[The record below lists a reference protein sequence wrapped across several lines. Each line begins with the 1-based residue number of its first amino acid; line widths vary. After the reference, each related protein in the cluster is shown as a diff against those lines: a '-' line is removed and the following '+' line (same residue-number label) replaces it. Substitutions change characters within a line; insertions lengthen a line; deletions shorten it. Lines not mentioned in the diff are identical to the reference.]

1 MSKKVKVN
9 KEAATEATE
18 VNATISSELEINS
31 ENKNKNKNENEACA
45 TIVENKTENIERS
58 NDKMEKKSLKEYFEE
73 YENASIRKLANVTGI
88 NYGIL
93 LKKSKE
99 PIAGQPYDPEA
110 INWAAVEEKL
120 QSKNIDYSEL
130 DWEALNEGRS
140 HRGSSLIKDMDAFTV
155 GKKVYLRRDNN
166 VPFEIVYKTDTHIVI
181 MQEGKSE
188 PLAWSHNT
196 FLINGPVFERRA
208 NSNESSNNTENENNS
223 DEA

>member
-1 MSKKVKVN
+1 MSKLVN
-9 KEAATEATE
+9 KAATE
-18 VNATISSELEINS
+18 VNATNNISELEN
-31 ENKNKNKNENEACA
+31 N
-45 TIVENKTENIERS
+45 NITNNERS
-58 NDKMEKKSLKEYFEE
+58 NDKMNKSLKEYFEE

-99 PIAGQPYDPEA
+99 PIPNTIYDPEA
-110 INWAAVEEKL
+110 INWTAVEEKL
-120 QSKNIDYSEL
+120 KSKNIDYTEL

-155 GKKVYLRRDNN
+155 GKKVYLRRDND

-208 NSNESSNNTENENNS
+208 TSSNESINNETENNS
-223 DEA
+223 DEAGE

>member
-1 MSKKVKVN
+1 MSKKVKVIN
-9 KEAATEATE
+9 EAATESTE
-18 VNATISSELEINS
+18 VNATISELEN
-31 ENKNKNKNENEACA
+31 NNEARA
-45 TIVENKTENIERS
+45 TVSEKNNEIERS
-58 NDKMEKKSLKEYFEE
+58 NDNMNTEKKSLKEYFEE
-73 YENASIRKLANVTGI
+73 YENASIRKLANITGI

-93 LKKSKE
+93 RKKSKE
-99 PIAGQPYDPEA
+99 PIPNAIYDPEA

-120 QSKNIDYSEL
+120 KSKNIDYSEL

-155 GKKVYLRRDNN
+155 GKKVYLRRDND

-208 NSNESSNNTENENNS
+208 TSSSSDENENNS
-223 DEA
+223 GESEE

>member
-1 MSKKVKVN
+1 MSKKVKVIN
-9 KEAATEATE
+9 EAATESTE
-18 VNATISSELEINS
+18 VNATISELEN
-31 ENKNKNKNENEACA
+31 NNEARA
-45 TIVENKTENIERS
+45 TVSEKNNEIERS
-58 NDKMEKKSLKEYFEE
+58 NDNMNTEKKSLKEYFEE
-73 YENASIRKLANVTGI
+73 YENASIRKLANITGI

-99 PIAGQPYDPEA
+99 PIPNAIYDPEA

-120 QSKNIDYSEL
+120 KSKNIDYSEL

-155 GKKVYLRRDNN
+155 GKKVYLRRDND

-208 NSNESSNNTENENNS
+208 TSSSSDENENNS
-223 DEA
+223 GESEE

>member
-1 MSKKVKVN
+1 MSKKVKN
-9 KEAATEATE
+9 NTTESTE
-18 VNATISSELEINS
+18 VNATINSASELDNNASELETEARASTN
-31 ENKNKNKNENEACA
+31 NNE
-45 TIVENKTENIERS
+45 TENIERS

-99 PIAGQPYDPEA
+99 PIAGQPYNPEA

-120 QSKNIDYSEL
+120 KSKNIDYSEL

-155 GKKVYLRRDNN
+155 GKKVYLRRDND

-208 NSNESSNNTENENNS
+208 TSSENENNS
-223 DEA
+223 GESEE

>member
-9 KEAATEATE
+9 EAATEATE
-18 VNATISSELEINS
+18 VNATISANEL
-31 ENKNKNKNENEACA
+31 ENEARA
-45 TIVENKTENIERS
+45 TVNENNEIERS
-58 NDKMEKKSLKEYFEE
+58 NDKMNTEKKSLKEYFEE

-120 QSKNIDYSEL
+120 KSKNIDYSEL

-155 GKKVYLRRDNN
+155 GKKVYLRRDND

-208 NSNESSNNTENENNS
+208 TSSNENENNS
-223 DEA
+223 GESEE